1 MRFFYLIMC
10 LFLLIPGQALSGQN
24 IIDDLLENYKNIQSV
39 RTKFNQILKS
49 KTTREEEIRSGN
61 IICKKSLNRVKVR
74 WEIEKPEHEILIVN
88 GNIIWDYFPE
98 EKLAYKYKLSKIEQ
112 SRIIF
117 DLITGK
123 IDLKKKF
130 NITNEGIKGDLYK
143 IKLVPFNPEPN
154 MVLVYLWIDKNQ
166 LIKKINIIDFF
177 GNENFLE
184 FDDINLNP
192 EIDSKLFWNK
202 PPSGVKILE
211 GRPGT

>member
-1 MRFFYLIMC
+1 MRFFYLTMC

-24 IIDDLLENYKNIQSV
+24 IIDDLLENYKNIQSI

-49 KTTREEEIRSGN
+49 KTTRDEEVRSGN

-74 WEIEKPEHEILIVN
+74 WEIERPEHEILIVN

-112 SRIIF
+112 SKIIF

-130 NITNEGIKGDLYK
+130 NIINEGIKGDLYK

-154 MVLVYLWIDKNQ
+154 MVLVYLWIDKNK
-166 LIKKINIIDFF
+166 LI
-177 GNENFLE
+177 
-184 FDDINLNP
+184 
-192 EIDSKLFWNK
+192 
-202 PPSGVKILE
+202 
-211 GRPGT
+211 